1 MSVVGNLTR
10 HVRFCEYL
18 TECETILLDICVSC
32 VLNRV
37 RDLKSILLV
46 MCFLCVP
53 NRLRNVRQFYLSYTF
68 PESAKKSARLKDNPT
83 RHVRFLCL
91 LIRVSDLKSIFL
103 DMCVSYACRI
113 ECET

>member
-1 MSVVGNLTR
+1 MRFVCAQQSAGLEVNLAC
-10 HVRFCEYL
+10 HVC
-18 TECETILLDICVSC
+18 I
-32 VLNRV
+32 
-37 RDLKSILLV
+37 
-46 MCFLCVP
+46 LCVP
-53 NRLRNVRQFYLSYTF
+53 IRLRNVRQFYLSYAF

-91 LIRVSDLKSIFL
+91 LIRVSESILL